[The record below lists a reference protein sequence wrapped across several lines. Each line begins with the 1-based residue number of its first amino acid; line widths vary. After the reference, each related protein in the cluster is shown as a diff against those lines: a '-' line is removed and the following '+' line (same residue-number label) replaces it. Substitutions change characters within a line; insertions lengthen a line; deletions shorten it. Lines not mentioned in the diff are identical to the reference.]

1 MLFDFSKLDTKERYK
16 IMASTVVPRPIAWIT
31 TVGQDGSRNAA
42 PFSFYNV
49 MSSAPPIVAIGF
61 TERPPLGK
69 DTLKHIQDTGQFV
82 VNMVPAQMVEAMN
95 ITAIE
100 FPPVVDEIA
109 EAQLSVTPST
119 FIKPPRISESPVA
132 MECQLFQLI
141 PLPGGQSIVLGQ
153 VLGTHV
159 RDDAVMNEK
168 QCYINTAKLDL
179 IGRMNGCYM
188 NTHHTFELPRISVEQ
203 WRKHPMATDAFKSI
217 DIQ

>member
-1 MLFDFSKLDTKERYK
+1 MLFDFSKLNTKERYK
-16 IMASTVVPRPIAWIT
+16 IMACTVVPRPIAWIT

-42 PFSFYNV
+42 PFSFFNV

-61 TERPPLGK
+61 TERSPVGK

-82 VNMVPAQMVEAMN
+82 VNLVPANMVEAMN

-100 FPPVVDEIA
+100 FPPVVDEID

-119 FIKPPRISESPVA
+119 FVKPPRISESPVA

-141 PLPGGQSIVLGQ
+141 PLPSGQSIVLGQ
-153 VLGTHV
+153 VLGTHI
-159 RDDAVMNEK
+159 RDDSVTDEK

-179 IGRMNGCYM
+179 IGRMDGRDNGK
-188 NTHHTFELPRISVEQ
+188 LILVLQ
-203 WRKHPMATDAFKSI
+203 L
-217 DIQ
+217 